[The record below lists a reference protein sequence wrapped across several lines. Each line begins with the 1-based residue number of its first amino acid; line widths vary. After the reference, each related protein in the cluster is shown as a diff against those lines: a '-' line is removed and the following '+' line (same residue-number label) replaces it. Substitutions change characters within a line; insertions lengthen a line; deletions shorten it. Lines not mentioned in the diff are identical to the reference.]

1 MDCIRAAVVDRV
13 DNRVSDIA
21 QSRWNKIFTGAAV
34 LAVVVAL
41 AFLWDTDSGRP
52 IPLKPVAERKLVG
65 AFELRAIDGGTWKL
79 SDNSGKVVLIN
90 FWATWC
96 GPCRQETPALVRVA
110 NAYRSHGFEIA
121 GVAVDNAGPDAI
133 RRFARRYEVPY
144 PMLLSTPEMAEE
156 IQVLPTSLLVDRRG
170 RVAKVYQG
178 AISQRMLRSD
188 VEQLLAESL

>member
-1 MDCIRAAVVDRV
+1 V
-13 DNRVSDIA
+13 NDIA
-21 QSRWNKIFTGAAV
+21 QSRGSKILTGAAV
-34 LAVVVAL
+34 LAVVAAL

-52 IPLKPVAERKLVG
+52 TPLKPVAERKPAG
-65 AFELRAIDGGTWKL
+65 AFELRTIDGGTWRL

-96 GPCRQETPALVRVA
+96 GPCRQETPDLVRVA
-110 NAYRSHGFEIA
+110 NEYRSHGFEIA

-144 PMLLSTPEMAEE
+144 AMLVSTAALAAE

-178 AISQRMLRSD
+178 AITQRVLRSD
-188 VEQLLAESL
+188 VEQLLAESF